1 MDPPP
6 RSIHVAAAGAPRP
19 APSEYLRGSRGGAAT
34 RPLGISTWQPRRRRD
49 PPPRNI
55 HVIIAAVPLR
65 HRAPGFPGGPFQKQP
80 VSDYPR
86 GKETPRRPLRDV
98 LWRHRD
104 ALLDLLMMLQCR
116 CKKED
121 ICASGALLWHLHR
134 DERRW
139 AAARH
144 NATTELCGFFV

>member
-1 MDPPP
+1 M
-6 RSIHVAAAGAPRP
+6 
-19 APSEYLRGSRGGAAT
+19 
-34 RPLGISTWQPRRRRD
+34 TWQPRRRRD
-49 PPPRNI
+49 PSRGLSARHPR
-55 HVIIAAVPLR
+55 R
-65 HRAPGFPGGPFQKQP
+65 RRGP

-86 GKETPRRPLRDV
+86 GARGVAATRPADYPRETETPRRPLRDV

-104 ALLDLLMMLQCR
+104 ALLDLPTTLQCR